1 MPLIP
6 ADLVYLDPPYNQHA
20 YHSNYHIWETLIR
33 WDEPEVY
40 GVAQKRMDCKT
51 RKNPFN
57 SKRKIAEA
65 MTEVIDACTSPY
77 LLVSFN
83 NEGYLHRTE
92 IEEMLSKKG
101 VIETFSIDHP
111 RYVGAKIG
119 IFNPKGERVG
129 AVSHTKN
136 KELLFVVAPHAD
148 LLVPVREAM
157 NQ

>member
-1 MPLIP
+1 MVLHKNGWT
-6 ADLVYLDPPYNQHA
+6 AKH
-20 YHSNYHIWETLIR
+20 E
-33 WDEPEVY
+33 
-40 GVAQKRMDCKT
+40 
-51 RKNPFN
+51 KNPFN

-119 IFNPKGERVG
+119 IFNPKANELERL
-129 AVSHTKN
+129 AIRKTRNCFLWS
-136 KELLFVVAPHAD
+136 LLMLTYWSPSAK
-148 LLVPVREAM
+148 R
-157 NQ
+157 